1 MTKIFVS
8 MPKKE
13 YIDFYS
19 QNSIDGFFLGVEG
32 FSNNFN
38 YYVKEN
44 ELEEYVE
51 YVNSLKKD
59 VYIVLNKVYYND
71 DISKLEKLLIKLSK
85 LNISGVNYS
94 DVSVYNIVKENNL
107 NINLVWDSRHLA
119 TNYKTVNF
127 WNKRGVKTA
136 VLGTEITIDEMI
148 EIKNNT
154 DSSIGVFLYGYLN
167 MATSSRKL
175 LTNYFDFI
183 KKYKKSDKYLMHE
196 KVNDKYYPIV
206 EENNETLFYSS
217 DILNGIEYFPILLEN
232 NIEFIL
238 LDDYM
243 IDKNKFYNV
252 IETYCALRNAPNDKE
267 FISKLRSVGDVN
279 SIVKTTDGF
288 LNKRTVYKV
297 KDYEK

>member
-1 MTKIFVS
+1 MKVKSFFGKLFVS
-8 MPKKE
+8 GLLLGGCLVFTSPHQEVQASFTHNINAQKAFKLSDKYVKNFDKKL
-13 YIDFYS
+13 S
-19 QNSIDGFFLGVEG
+19 QGVYDRSDLRNVNLSKESTRKALRNQVLMLLAYDLNYGIDGYNTVGEV
-32 FSNNFN
+32 SNAITIHYDDTEYMDEFGIAGQ
-38 YYVKEN
+38 YYKIVSGGEN
-44 ELEEYVE
+44 TLIA
-51 YVNSLKKD
+51 NL
-59 VYIVLNKVYYND
+59 VLNFVQ
-71 DISKLEKLLIKLSK
+71 
-85 LNISGVNYS
+85 G
-94 DVSVYNIVKENNL
+94 
-107 NINLVWDSRHLA
+107 
-119 TNYKTVNF
+119 
-127 WNKRGVKTA
+127 
-136 VLGTEITIDEMI
+136 
-148 EIKNNT
+148 
-154 DSSIGVFLYGYLN
+154 IG
-167 MATSSRKL
+167 
-175 LTNYFDFI
+175 
-183 KKYKKSDKYLMHE
+183 DKYLMHE

-288 LNKRTVYKV
+288 LNKKTVYKV